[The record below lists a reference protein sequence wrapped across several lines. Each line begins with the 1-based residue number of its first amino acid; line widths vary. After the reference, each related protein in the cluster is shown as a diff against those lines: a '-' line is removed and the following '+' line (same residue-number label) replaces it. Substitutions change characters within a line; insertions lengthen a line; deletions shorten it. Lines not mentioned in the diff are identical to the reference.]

1 MRVAFYAPLK
11 PPDHP
16 VPSGDR
22 RVARLLIAALESRGH
37 EVVLASRLRS
47 RDPTGT
53 RLARFAALAPRL
65 AARVV
70 RRLKPNPPA
79 AWLTYHLYD
88 KAPDWIGPAV
98 SRAFGIPYLVAEA
111 SVAPSRAEGPRA
123 IGHRAVLDALA
134 QARAVLA
141 LSRRDMECLAPSL
154 PDASRLIHFPPFL
167 DAAPFA
173 AAPRRTND
181 PPRLLAIGMMR
192 PGAKRDSY
200 HLLSQAL
207 IRLTDRAWTLDIVGD
222 GPARAEIEADFAPL
236 ADRIRFLGAA
246 EPAALPA
253 LCASADLAVWPA
265 VDEAFGMALIEAQ
278 AAGTPV
284 VAGGYGGVP
293 EVIADGATGLVTRPG
308 DVAGFAAAV
317 AALLD
322 DPAGR
327 ETMGRAARAHVRA
340 HHDLPAAASRLDAIM
355 REAIRR

>member
-22 RVARLLIAALESRGH
+22 RVARLLIAALQSRGH

-70 RRLKPNPPA
+70 RQLRPNPPA

-98 SRAFGIPYLVAEA
+98 CRAFGIPYLVAEA
-111 SVAPSRAEGPRA
+111 SVAPSRADGPRA

-141 LSRRDMECLAPSL
+141 LSRLDMECLAPSL
-154 PDASRLIHFPPFL
+154 PDASRLIHFPPFV

-173 AAPRRTND
+173 AAPRRTNI

-192 PGAKRDSY
+192 LGAKRASY
-200 HLLSQAL
+200 RLLAQAMT
-207 IRLTDRAWTLDIVGD
+207 RLAGRAWTLDIVGD
-222 GPARAEIEADFAPL
+222 GPARAEIESDFA
-236 ADRIRFLGAA
+236 AMRDRVRFLGAA
-246 EPAALPA
+246 APPDLPA
-253 LCASADLAVWPA
+253 LCAGADLMVWPA

-284 VAGGYGGVP
+284 VAGGFGGVP
-293 EVIADGATGLVTRPG
+293 EVIADGVTGRVTRPG
-308 DVAGFAAAV
+308 DVADFAEAV